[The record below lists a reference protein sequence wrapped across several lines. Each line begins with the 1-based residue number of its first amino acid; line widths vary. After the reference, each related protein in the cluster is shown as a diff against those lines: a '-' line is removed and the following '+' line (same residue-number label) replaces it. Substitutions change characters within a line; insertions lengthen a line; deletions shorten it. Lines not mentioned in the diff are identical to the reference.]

1 VMVTEEWS
9 LLTPNVHER
18 KWYAPNVGVVFEETI
33 SGGSGTLSLIDI
45 TRP

>member
-1 VMVTEEWS
+1 VLVTEEWI
-9 LLTPNVHER
+9 LLTPNVLER
-18 KWYAPNVGVVFEETI
+18 KWYAPLVGVVFEETI